1 MSSARHFFSP
11 PLAREILSLAIC
23 MIVARRDHREMIPD
37 MIYARAYTRHVDNRA
52 PFFFNSTAIMQ
63 SLLKT
68 ITIAWEGGRIPVAR
82 QINSRGAR
90 YHQDNQRGVRVR
102 VCMCV
107 CPRMYQTNYRLD
119 RLKIET
125 IIPCGHFNFQKG
137 DSFV

>member
-1 MSSARHFFSP
+1 
-11 PLAREILSLAIC
+11 

-68 ITIAWEGGRIPVAR
+68 ITIAWEEGRIPVAR

-125 IIPCGHFNFQKG
+125 VIPCGHFNFQKG